1 MVIFIMIVE
10 RNNTMK
16 SVQAIQLA
24 MGLVLCFAANSALAQ
39 NPIIRDQFTAD
50 PTARVFG
57 DRVYLFPSH
66 DIPAPAGFA
75 RQNWFCMEDYHVF
88 SSDNLTDWTDHGVI
102 VTQSKVPW
110 LTRLSYDM
118 WAPDCVTRNGKYYF
132 YFPVAGQIGVA
143 IADKPEGPY
152 TVMDH
157 PFPGARG
164 IDPVVFFDTEGNAY
178 LVTSGGFRFVK
189 MKENMVEPDGEPVT
203 IRPDSPIQSGL
214 IEGPFVF
221 QRKGKYYLTYPHAV
235 NTAGFQSEN
244 LEYCMAD
251 SPLGPYTYK
260 GLVMDQSDS
269 HCWTNHHSFIEW
281 KGEWYLFYHD
291 KDYSPNFD
299 KNRSAKID
307 RVTFNEDGTI
317 NNVIPTHRGV
327 GVSKATTKI
336 QIDRF
341 SEVVGGKTFPPFSDL
356 DMGQRPASATS
367 DQIGISF
374 LNPQKTFDGWKTT
387 FKDKGAWIRYNWV
400 DFGKGL
406 KTVNLQAKS
415 ETGGTLEI
423 RVDKLDSAP
432 IATVIIDKLADW
444 KAVSAKLGTVPEG
457 QHDLIVTMPDKN
469 DIEVDWVS
477 FE

>member
-1 MVIFIMIVE
+1 
-10 RNNTMK
+10 MK
-16 SVQAIQLA
+16 LFKSLHLA
-24 MGLVLCFAANSALAQ
+24 LGLGLGLAACNAAAQ

-66 DIPAPAGFA
+66 DIPAPADFG
-75 RQNWFCMEDYHVF
+75 RKDWFCMEDYHVF
-88 SSDNLTDWTDHGVI
+88 SSDNLTDWKDHGVI
-102 VTQSKVPW
+102 VTQTKVPW
-110 LTRLSYDM
+110 LNGRKGYDM

-132 YFPVAGQIGVA
+132 YFPVSNRIGVA

-152 TVMDH
+152 EVQAQ
-157 PFPGARG
+157 PVAGAGG

-189 MKENMVEPDGEPVT
+189 LKENMVEPDGQSVNINP
-203 IRPDSPIQSGL
+203 RSPNPGGL

-235 NTAGFQSEN
+235 RAKGFEAEN
-244 LEYCMAD
+244 LEYCMSD
-251 SPLGPYTYK
+251 NPMGPYTYT
-260 GLVMDQSDS
+260 GIIMDQSDS
-269 HCWTNHHSFIEW
+269 KCWTNHHSFIEW

-317 NNVIPTHRGV
+317 NKVIPTHRGV
-327 GVSKATTKI
+327 GVSKATTQI

-341 SEVVGGKTFPPFSDL
+341 SEVVGGKTFPPFNKA
-356 DMGQRPASATS
+356 DMETKPESATS
-367 DQIGISF
+367 DLIDITF
-374 LNPQKTFDGWKTT
+374 LNPDKTFDGWKTS
-387 FKDKGAWIRYNWV
+387 FKDKGSWIRYNWV

-406 KTVNLQAKS
+406 KNVKVQAKS

-432 IATVIIDKLADW
+432 IATVKLDKLADW
-444 KAVSAKLGTVPEG
+444 KAVSAALTTVPEG
-457 QHDLIVTMPDKN
+457 THDLIVTMPDKN
-469 DIEVDWVS
+469 NIEVDWVS